1 MPSAAEP
8 ELSELLAGAAVHN
21 VHGDGVKRR
30 AFDRPELGVLDRAA
44 VKTRLFNALFRQMCL
59 SRARL
64 GEMILST

>member
-1 MPSAAEP
+1 MEVIMPSAAEP

-44 VKTRLFNALFRQMCL
+44 VKHVFSMRFSDRCVCPEPVLVK
-59 SRARL
+59 
-64 GEMILST
+64 